1 LAVNS
6 GVKARGPEA
15 DLCVDRQTSLSRQS
29 SKCGVQLFRQG
40 ESVSRFQCRSVDGFS
55 EWVVDFLANH
65 RPLDEAARRID
76 VLKAEI
82 ALADSL

>member
-1 LAVNS
+1 LIARPRCPANRQNAAYNYS
-6 GVKARGPEA
+6 DKGKAYRGFNA
-15 DLCVDRQTSLSRQS
+15 GLSMA
-29 SKCGVQLFRQG
+29 
-40 ESVSRFQCRSVDGFS
+40 FS